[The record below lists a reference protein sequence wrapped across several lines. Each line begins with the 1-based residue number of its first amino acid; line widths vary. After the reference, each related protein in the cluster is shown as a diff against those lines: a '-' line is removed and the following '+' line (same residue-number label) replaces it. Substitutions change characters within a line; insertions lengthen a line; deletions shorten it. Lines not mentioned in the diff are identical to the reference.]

1 MGAIS
6 GKKAYFQ
13 ETSKL
18 YEEALSIYTIE
29 RIPEKWAEV
38 FNNYGMVLLALG
50 EQAGTDAP
58 WTVRSKISERLWVC
72 ADGNPFP
79 CCGPKPSKTKVR
91 PVLPWPKE
99 IQTQPYCAN
108 GLTALEGRL
117 RCIQSLARQKNQP
130 LLKTI
135 YRKLSGYCRLLIR
148 AKKPPTKVAGFFVS
162 SVQ

>member
-1 MGAIS
+1 
-6 GKKAYFQ
+6 
-13 ETSKL
+13 
-18 YEEALSIYTIE
+18 
-29 RIPEKWAEV
+29 
-38 FNNYGMVLLALG
+38 MVLLALG

-58 WTVRSKISERLWVC
+58 WTVRSKILERLWVC

-117 RCIQSLARQKNQP
+117 RCTQSLARQKNQP
-130 LLKTI
+130 PLKTI

-148 AKKPPTKVAGFFVS
+148 AKKPPPKWRGFSYRLCNDYIFCRFSIKLSTTLGSARVDMS
-162 SVQ
+162 PKLE